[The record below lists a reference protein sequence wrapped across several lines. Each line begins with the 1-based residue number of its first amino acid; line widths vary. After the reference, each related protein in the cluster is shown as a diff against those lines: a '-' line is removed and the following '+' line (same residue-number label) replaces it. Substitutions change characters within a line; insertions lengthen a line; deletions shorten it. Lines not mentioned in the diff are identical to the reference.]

1 MRQGRNSIILG
12 IKLTK
17 TRMMLSASLH
27 IVSYRIGTPTC
38 KQRFDTFSQEN
49 DQEHE
54 GCIFARQ
61 KFSSSE
67 DILFYAK
74 RNQIRHLPSQAEQF
88 IFPLERLITGYR
100 QSGTAARYKQY
111 FSRCVCPASL
121 ADKK

>member
-1 MRQGRNSIILG
+1 
-12 IKLTK
+12 
-17 TRMMLSASLH
+17 MMLSASLH
-27 IVSYRIGTPTC
+27 RIGTPTC

-74 RNQIRHLPSQAEQF
+74 RNRIRHLPSQAEQF